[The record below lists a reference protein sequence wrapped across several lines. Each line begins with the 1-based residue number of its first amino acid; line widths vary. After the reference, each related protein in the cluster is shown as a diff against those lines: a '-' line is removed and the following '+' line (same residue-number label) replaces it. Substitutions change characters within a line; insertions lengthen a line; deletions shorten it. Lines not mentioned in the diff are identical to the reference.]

1 MKKNP
6 VIVNATVS
14 AKQSI
19 GRAERDLIRRHQAAL
34 KQIERWDVARELRPH
49 TPRLAAE
56 AARSACDWD
65 SPVIQTMARQAEPLT
80 GPRTGTHPMAERVEP
95 RPMATR
101 LRPSLQDPQPLPAYR
116 RELLLGA
123 VNLALI
129 GAGVVGAW
137 FLSR

>member
-1 MKKNP
+1 MKTNP
-6 VIVNATVS
+6 IIVKTTVTT
-14 AKQSI
+14 KQAV

-56 AARSACDWD
+56 AARSACNWEA
-65 SPVIQTMARQAEPLT
+65 PVIQAMVRQAEPLT

-101 LRPSLQDPQPLPAYR
+101 IRPHLHDPKPLPGYR
-116 RELLLGA
+116 RELLFGA

-129 GAGVVGAW
+129 TGAVAIAW
-137 FLSR
+137 WLA

>member
-1 MKKNP
+1 MKTNP
-6 VIVNATVS
+6 VIVKSTVS
-14 AKQSI
+14 TKQSI
-19 GRAERDLIRRHQAAL
+19 GRAERDLIRRHQAAM
-34 KQIERWDVARELRPH
+34 KQIDRWDVARELRPH

-65 SPVIQTMARQAEPLT
+65 SPVIQAMARQAEPLT

-101 LRPSLQDPQPLPAYR
+101 LRPALKDPRPLPAYR
-116 RELLLGA
+116 RELLFGA

-129 GAGVVGAW
+129 CTGVAVAW